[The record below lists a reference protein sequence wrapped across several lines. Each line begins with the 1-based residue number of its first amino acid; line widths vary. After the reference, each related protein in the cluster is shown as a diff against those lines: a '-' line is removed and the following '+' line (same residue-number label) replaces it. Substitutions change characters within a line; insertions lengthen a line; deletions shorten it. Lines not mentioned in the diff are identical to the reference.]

1 MATSVWTKDRSF
13 SLQKNVVN
21 VDGAR
26 LGEANG
32 ELSGALDANVALGSV
47 RRHSHALAHG
57 VAVDCGTRVAAIER
71 NVGGSGSYY
80 WLTKL
85 KCRQLA
91 KPQEQLQWRM
101 LMCMLTIWV
110 RTWGNA
116 LASGRGAGCDGE
128 VVHFPICRFG
138 NWQLHRAK
146 NSLQRPQQK
155 CTTDARA
162 QSSDF
167 RIRTMRW

>member
-21 VDGAR
+21 VDSAR

-101 LMCMLTIWV
+101 LMCMLTI
-110 RTWGNA
+110 TSAILLWGTMV
-116 LASGRGAGCDGE
+116 ASSSAC
-128 VVHFPICRFG
+128 ITYRFG
-138 NWQLHRAK
+138 W
-146 NSLQRPQQK
+146 NSVLGISY
-155 CTTDARA
+155 T
-162 QSSDF
+162 
-167 RIRTMRW
+167 I